1 MLTKRKTIVY
11 LLTETVLADGTY
23 GVLLC
28 LCIEHLKNKYLL
40 TEQEN
45 CKVCVEHEMSQMM
58 ADADVVIVGTMYFY
72 FEARNCQFSHLS
84 FLLFIFCKEKK
95 EWRDRIIR
103 QEWYSLELIAIF
115 FSVYLYPLSFT
126 NIIICH

>member
-1 MLTKRKTIVY
+1 MY

-40 TEQEN
+40 TEHEN
-45 CKVCVEHEMSQMM
+45 CKVCVEHEMSLMM

-84 FLLFIFCKEKK
+84 FLLFIFCKGKNGEIESLDKK
-95 EWRDRIIR
+95 WTVFPGIERH
-103 QEWYSLELIAIF
+103 LL
-115 FSVYLYPLSFT
+115 
-126 NIIICH
+126 

>member
-1 MLTKRKTIVY
+1 MY
-11 LLTETVLADGTY
+11 LLTETVLAEGTY

-28 LCIEHLKNKYLL
+28 LCMEHLKNKYLL
-40 TEQEN
+40 TEHEN

-84 FLLFIFCKEKK
+84 FFLKKGKNGEIESLDKKWTVFPGIDRHLL
-95 EWRDRIIR
+95 
-103 QEWYSLELIAIF
+103 
-115 FSVYLYPLSFT
+115 
-126 NIIICH
+126 

>member
-1 MLTKRKTIVY
+1 MY
-11 LLTETVLADGTY
+11 LLTGTVLADRTY

-28 LCIEHLKNKYLL
+28 LCMEHLKNKYLL
-40 TEQEN
+40 TEHEN

-84 FLLFIFCKEKK
+84 FFLKKGKNGEIESLDKKWTVFPGIERHLL
-95 EWRDRIIR
+95 
-103 QEWYSLELIAIF
+103 
-115 FSVYLYPLSFT
+115 
-126 NIIICH
+126 

>member
-40 TEQEN
+40 TEHEN
-45 CKVCVEHEMSQMM
+45 CKVCVEHEMSLMM

-72 FEARNCQFSHLS
+72 FEARNCQIFTLVLS
-84 FLLFIFCKEKK
+84 IIYFL
-95 EWRDRIIR
+95 
-103 QEWYSLELIAIF
+103 
-115 FSVYLYPLSFT
+115 
-126 NIIICH
+126 

>member
-28 LCIEHLKNKYLL
+28 LFIEHLKNKYLL
-40 TEQEN
+40 TEHEN
-45 CKVCVEHEMSQMM
+45 CKVCVEHETSLMM

-84 FLLFIFCKEKK
+84 FLLFIFFKERK

-103 QEWYSLELIAIF
+103 QEMDGISW
-115 FSVYLYPLSFT
+115 
-126 NIIICH
+126 N

>member
-11 LLTETVLADGTY
+11 LLTETVLAEGTY

-84 FLLFIFCKEKK
+84 FLSFIFCKERK

-103 QEWYSLELIAIF
+103 QEMDGIPW
-115 FSVYLYPLSFT
+115 
-126 NIIICH
+126 N